1 MDLSKIVKKQI
12 FEKIVCKDL
21 KREKTFN
28 VESSGRHLESSE
40 GRPDDISKNFRPNF
54 EKSKIKFFL

>member
-1 MDLSKIVKKQI
+1 MDLSKIVKKKI

-21 KREKTFN
+21 KREKILTW
-28 VESSGRHLESSE
+28 S
-40 GRPDDISKNFRPNF
+40 RPDDVSKTFRPNF